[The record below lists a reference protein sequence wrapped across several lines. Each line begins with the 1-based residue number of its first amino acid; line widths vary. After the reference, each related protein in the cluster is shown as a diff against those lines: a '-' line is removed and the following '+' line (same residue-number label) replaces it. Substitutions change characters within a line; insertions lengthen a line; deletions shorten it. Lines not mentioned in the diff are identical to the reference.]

1 MTEPSRRVFGTES
14 ELALEYIDGNHLDET
29 TVSDR
34 DISRS
39 DTITLHRLARVSLS
53 DWHRESCHAECA

>member
-1 MTEPSRRVFGTES
+1 VTEPSRRVFGTES

-34 DISRS
+34 ATLAGLTQLLFTASRAF
-39 DTITLHRLARVSLS
+39 R
-53 DWHRESCHAECA
+53 